1 MSKKTKLAYDMDP
14 ADQRRAIELHR
25 AAYGIEFPGAT
36 QFSRPEWARDLNLA
50 MDAQPALVT
59 VPNSGIPAY
68 LTFFM
73 DPDVLRILTSPN
85 EAAEIYGEKQKG
97 DWTSTTLIFP
107 VVERTYEVSSYGD
120 FNNNGR
126 AGINT
131 NFPERQPYLYQT
143 VTEYGDLEIERVGL
157 AKIGFVAEQKE
168 AAIDGLNKFGN
179 LTYFRGVAGLANYGS
194 LNDPSLYPAIAPSP
208 KAAGGLAWLNGNN
221 PSASANEIFAD
232 IQALVIQIINQSG
245 GLLNTKS
252 EFVLGMS
259 PRSDGALTATNS
271 FNVNVAALLKGNFP
285 NLTVKTAIQFG
296 ALTAQNP
303 QGNAVG
309 EIVQLYAPKAG
320 GQDSGYC
327 SFNTKLRAGPVVREL
342 SAYKQKMTQGSSG
355 FILRQPYAVA
365 TMVGV

>member
-1 MSKKTKLAYDMDP
+1 MKLAYDMAP
-14 ADQRRAIELHR
+14 ADQARAIKHHED
-25 AAYGIEFPGAT
+25 AWGIHFPGA
-36 QFSRPEWARDLNLA
+36 QMFCRPEYKQNINVA

-59 VPNSGIPAY
+59 VPNSGVPAY

-73 DPDVLRILTSPN
+73 DPDILRVLTAPN
-85 EAAEIYGEKQKG
+85 EAAEIFGEKQKG

-179 LTYFRGVAGLANYGS
+179 LTYFRGVAGLQNYGV
-194 LNDPSLYPAIAPSP
+194 LNDPSLYPAIAPVP
-208 KAAGGLAWLNGNN
+208 KANGGVAWMNGTTIN
-221 PSASANEIFAD
+221 ATANEIFSD
-232 IQALVIQIINQSG
+232 IQALVAQLIAQASGQIGI
-245 GLLNTKS
+245 KS
-252 EFVLGMS
+252 EFVLAMS
-259 PRSDGALTATNS
+259 PRSENALTATNS
-271 FNVNVAALLKGNFP
+271 FNVNVAALLKNNYPGMKI
-285 NLTVKTAIQFG
+285 KTAMQYG

-309 EIVQLYAPKAG
+309 EVVQLYAPKAT

-327 SFNTKLRAGPVVREL
+327 SFNTKLRAGPVVREM
-342 SAYKQKMTQGSSG
+342 SAYKQKFTQGSSG
-355 FILRQPYAVA
+355 FILRQPFAMS

>member
-1 MSKKTKLAYDMDP
+1 MTKLAYDMSP
-14 ADQRRAIELHR
+14 AEQAQAINYHR
-25 AAYGIEFPGAT
+25 NTWKIDFPGA
-36 QFSRPEWARDLNLA
+36 QAFCKPEWKQNINLA

-59 VPNSGIPAY
+59 VPNTGIPAY

-73 DPDVLRILTSPN
+73 DPDILRVLTAPN
-85 EAAEIYGEKQKG
+85 EAADIFGEKQKG
-97 DWTSTTLIFP
+97 DWTSSALFFP

-143 VTEYGDLEIERVGL
+143 VTEYGDLEVERVGL

-179 LTYFRGVAGLANYGS
+179 LTYFKGVQGLANYGA
-194 LNDPSLYPAIAPSP
+194 LNDPSLYPAISPAP
-208 KAAGGLAWLNGNN
+208 KAAGGVSWLNGNTIN
-221 PSASANEIFAD
+221 ATANEIFND
-232 IQALVIQIINQSG
+232 IQSLVIQEINQSA
-245 GLLNTKS
+245 GLINTKS
-252 EFVLGMS
+252 DFVLAMS
-259 PRSDGALTATNS
+259 PAREGALTATNS
-271 FNVNVAALLKGNFP
+271 FNVNVAALLKSNFP
-285 NLTVKTAIQFG
+285 GMKIKTAMQYG

-309 EIVQLYAPKAG
+309 EVVQLWAPKAS

-327 SFNTKLRAGPVVREL
+327 SFNTKLRAGVVVREL
-342 SAYKQKMTQGSSG
+342 SAYKQKFTQGSSG
-355 FILRQPYAVA
+355 FILRQPFAMA